1 MAGEERRVGGT
12 LDSIGFAE
20 ARSALAW
27 WLEAGVDV
35 AIQDEPR
42 DWLKPAS
49 TKKNP
54 AQSAATPAPNVTRPS
69 HETLAELQ
77 EWLATTAELPLA
89 ASTARRVLPHGPE
102 NAPIMLLSD
111 APSLEDYASGQPIGG
126 DAWIL
131 AQKMLAAIGFAP
143 EQAYIAPLSPI
154 HAPGTRLGGRDR
166 DDYAEIARSHVRLA
180 KPRRLLLFGDGPAFA
195 LLGKPV
201 AQARG
206 HVHKV
211 EGVRTVATFHPR
223 HLIKRPLDKA
233 LAWQD
238 LLLLMEDES

>member
-1 MAGEERRVGGT
+1 MGGEF
-12 LDSIGFAE
+12 LSIGIAE

-27 WLEAGVDV
+27 WLDAGVDI

-42 DWLKPAS
+42 DWLKPAPPPE
-49 TKKNP
+49 K
-54 AQSAATPAPNVTRPS
+54 AVAAPTPPPNVTRPS
-69 HETLAELQ
+69 HETLSELQ
-77 EWLATTAELPLA
+77 DWLASSAQLPLA
-89 ASTARRVLPHGPE
+89 ASTAKRVLPRGPE
-102 NAPIMLLSD
+102 NARIMLLAD
-111 APSLEDYASGQPIGG
+111 APTVEDYASGQPIGG

-131 AQKMLAAIGFAP
+131 AQRMLAAIGIKP
-143 EQAYIAPLSPI
+143 DQAYVASLSPI
-154 HAPGTRLGGRDR
+154 HTPGARLSGRDR
-166 DDYAEIARSHVRLA
+166 EDYAEIARRHVRLA
-180 KPRRLLLFGDGPAFA
+180 KPQRLLLFGDGPALA

-211 EGVRTVATFHPR
+211 EGVRSVATFSPR
-223 HLIKRPLDKA
+223 HMIKRTLDKA